1 MSSTDFKFSSPQPP
15 SWVCE
20 AFARMGPKY
29 SYIAEYFNEKKEEFI
44 QPIVAEIEKSLPG
57 TQNTT
62 GAMLILTPHEQKVIF
77 MMQAISHADYF
88 RPIPKEIVD
97 SGDDSKK
104 DPSISRHRAKD
115 ALQMQKELKKQIA
128 TTAKS
133 LASQLRQHYLCSNQ
147 LGMDWIECDPFTLS
161 MTADNSQQTQKN
173 LLLKNEYDLALARI
187 NLVNHPELFLAS
199 LLDRLEKISSEPS
212 GVWLSVND
220 RLGLGSRKT
229 TFHFMDSFS
238 LRISEQGEDG
248 GGCMPDNFHLSNKCW
263 AVLSTCL
270 LNHKFYEQDIAMFW
284 NRENKRIESML
295 GEKFSTEMF
304 EAILAKK
311 SI

>member
-1 MSSTDFKFSSPQPP
+1 
-15 SWVCE
+15 
-20 AFARMGPKY
+20 MGPKY
-29 SYIAEYFNEKKEEFI
+29 SYIAEYFNKNKEEFI
-44 QPIVAEIEKSLPG
+44 PAIVDEIEQSLLG

-62 GAMLILTPHEQKVIF
+62 DAMIILTPHEQKVVF
-77 MMQAISHADYF
+77 MMQAILHADYF
-88 RPIPKEIVD
+88 RPIPKESMD
-97 SGDDSKK
+97 SGSDIAK

-161 MTADNSQQTQKN
+161 MTADNNQQTQKN

-212 GVWLSVND
+212 RVWLSIND

-229 TFHFMDSFS
+229 IFHFMDSFT
-238 LRISEQGEDG
+238 LRISEQGEEG
-248 GGCMPDNFHLSNKCW
+248 GGCMPDDFHLSNKCW

-270 LNHKFYEQDIAMFW
+270 LNHVFNEQDIAMFW
-284 NRENKRIESML
+284 NRKNKRIEIML
-295 GEKFSTEMF
+295 GERFSIEMF
-304 EAILAKK
+304 EALLAKNSK
-311 SI
+311 ES